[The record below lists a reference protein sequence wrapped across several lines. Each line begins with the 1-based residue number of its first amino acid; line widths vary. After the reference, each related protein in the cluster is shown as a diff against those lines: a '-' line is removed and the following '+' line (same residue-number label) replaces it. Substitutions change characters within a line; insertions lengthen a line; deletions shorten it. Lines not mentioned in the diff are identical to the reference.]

1 MQRFSTFRFFVQAA
15 YVVLTTLT
23 GLQIAQ
29 AQELTD
35 LNFLKQGGYTL
46 IFRHADADVG
56 MDTNGDVASLWW
68 SQCNSTVSRQLN
80 TLGRTNA
87 LTIGR
92 GLKKLAPVSR
102 VMSSEYCR
110 CYETAILMN
119 LGRPIELS
127 TTLTMVVYPGSTVGS
142 RLNEL
147 AAPVPPSGTNTV
159 LVTHGISWADTL
171 YDRVGSLAWSDAA
184 VYQTKPNA
192 RPDFVGFIRIATW
205 NKLTSVQ
212 LAQVRVEDIRLE
224 AAPNPISGNK
234 LHISL
239 DRTCTVK
246 VVNALGQMLL
256 SETRTA
262 GVSEFDTSLWPAG
275 AYQVLCT
282 DGVKT
287 SSKQV
292 MRVK

>member
-1 MQRFSTFRFFVQAA
+1 M
-15 YVVLTTLT
+15 LCT
-23 GLQIAQ
+23 GSVGLF

-35 LNFLKQGGYTL
+35 LNFLRNGGYTL
-46 IFRHADADVG
+46 IFRHADANVG
-56 MDTNGDVASLWW
+56 ADSNGDFWW
-68 SQCNSTVSRQLN
+68 AQCDQSVSRQLN

-87 LTIGR
+87 LMIGR
-92 GLKKLAPVSR
+92 GLKRLAPVSR
-102 VMSSEYCR
+102 VVSSEYCR

-127 TTLTMVVYPGSTVGS
+127 TTLTMVVYPGANIGS

-147 AAPVPPSGTNTV
+147 AAPVPPQGTNTV

-184 VYQTKPNA
+184 VYKTQPNN

-205 NKLTSVQ
+205 NRLTSIQVVQ
-212 LAQVRVEDIRLE
+212 ARPEDIRLE
-224 AAPNPISGNK
+224 AAPNPVSGNK

-239 DRTCTVK
+239 DRPCMVK
-246 VVNALGQMLL
+246 VVNALGQQVF
-256 SETRTA
+256 SEQRTE
-262 GVSEFDTSLWPAG
+262 GVSEIDTSHWPAG
-275 AYQVLCT
+275 SYHLQCS

-292 MRVK
+292 VRVK